1 MLRTTVLAF
10 VLLTHVTMAFAND
23 ASVCG
28 QLRDLAAAHLRWESV
43 RKSRVDP
50 AKHET
55 TCRSYN
61 ANFVEAVTVRQA
73 ASGCRSG
80 IDLQRTLEL
89 LDSEINAFND
99 LIATHCSG

>member
-1 MLRTTVLAF
+1 MLRTIVLA
-10 VLLTHVTMAFAND
+10 VALLTTAATASATD

-28 QLRDLAAAHLRWESV
+28 QLQDLDAAYLRWETV

-50 AKHET
+50 ANHEMN
-55 TCRSYN
+55 CRSYN

-73 ASGCRSG
+73 ASACKSG
-80 IDLQRTLEL
+80 VELQRTLES

-99 LIATHCSG
+99 LIAAHCSG

>member
-1 MLRTTVLAF
+1 MLRTIVLAF
-10 VLLTHVTMAFAND
+10 ALLTYAATAPATD

-28 QLRDLAAAHLRWESV
+28 QLRDLDAVHLRWESV

-50 AKHET
+50 ANHEVS
-55 TCRSYN
+55 CRSYN

-80 IDLQRTLEL
+80 IELQRTLEL